1 RRQITGI
8 LLRADLSGNNNFTHP
23 QKIMNRF
30 LTILFVLTG
39 IICTPNIF
47 AQNPLFSNSE
57 PTDSSTVEKE
67 KPQPEKERLKEEK
80 SEPSGY
86 SFSVWNRFIQ
96 KNTDIQRRIR
106 QKFAHIVKEYK
117 TEGNKGSIAF
127 IFFLT
132 FLYGIFHS
140 LGPGHGKVFI
150 FSYILTEKPQ
160 PLKAIGM
167 SYIFASIHA
176 LSGLVVSLAII
187 FTLNTYSS
195 SETIIADSSTIISR
209 FSFGLITILGIYL
222 LYTHLRN
229 RPHHSAPHN
238 QKPAKLSRLIYSIG
252 LIPCPA
258 TIITVTFLSS
268 VGLLSIGIIS
278 VLFIIL
284 GMGVTISAISIISLF
299 SKKLVLRTVSEENK
313 TYTRIYTTF
322 SLIGASLLILFG
334 TWFFWGT
341 FY

>member
-1 RRQITGI
+1 
-8 LLRADLSGNNNFTHP
+8 
-23 QKIMNRF
+23 MNRF
-30 LTILFVLTG
+30 GTILFSLAG
-39 IICTPNIF
+39 LLLCTTIAL
-47 AQNPLFSNSE
+47 AQNPLFSNPE
-57 PTDSSTVEKE
+57 PTDSTELAKE
-67 KPQPEKERLKEEK
+67 KPQPEKENLRDEQK
-80 SEPSGY
+80 EPSGY

-96 KNTDIQRRIR
+96 KNTDIQLRIR

-117 TEGNKGSIAF
+117 TENNSGSIAF

-176 LSGLVVSLAII
+176 LSGLIVSLAII

-195 SETIIADSSTIISR
+195 SETIIADSSTLISR
-209 FSFGLITILGIYL
+209 FSFGLITIVGIYL

-229 RPHHSAPHN
+229 RPHQYSPEK
-238 QKPAKLSRLIYSIG
+238 QKPARMSRLIYSIG
-252 LIPCPA
+252 LVPCPA

-268 VGLLSIGIIS
+268 MGLVTIGIIS

-284 GMGVTISAISIISLF
+284 GMGITISAISIISLF
-299 SKKLVLRTVSEENK
+299 SKKLVLRSVSHESK
-313 TYTRIYTTF
+313 TYTLIYTIF
-322 SLIGASLLILFG
+322 SVSGAVLLILFG